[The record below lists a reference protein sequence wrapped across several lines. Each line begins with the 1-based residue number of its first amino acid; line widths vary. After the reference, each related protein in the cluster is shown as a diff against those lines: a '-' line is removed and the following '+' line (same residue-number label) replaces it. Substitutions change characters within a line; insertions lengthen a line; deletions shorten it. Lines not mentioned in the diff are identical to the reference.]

1 VAGVAGSAGCEV
13 GPAGSVYGVLLPP
26 GCYGLEYSP
35 RMRAWPHAIL
45 ILAVVA
51 APGLS
56 RAAVYSFTEA
66 NGVTHFSNVPSDSR
80 YQLLIAGPTEAATG
94 SPKEHSIDWLARSA
108 QYDGVIRGA
117 AQAATIQAALVRA
130 VIVVESGFN
139 PRAVSK
145 KGAIGLMQLQ
155 PATAK
160 RYGVKNIYDPEQ
172 NVRAGAHYL
181 SDLLARF
188 DSNLE
193 LALAAYNAGE
203 EAVERYGRRVP
214 PFRETLAYVP
224 SVMKVYQRLMNQAHA
239 S

>member
-1 VAGVAGSAGCEV
+1 MSAR
-13 GPAGSVYGVLLPP
+13 SI
-26 GCYGLEYSP
+26 
-35 RMRAWPHAIL
+35 AIL
-45 ILAVVA
+45 LLAVAA
-51 APGLS
+51 APGFA
-56 RAAVYSFTEA
+56 RADVYSFTDA
-66 NGVTHFSNVPSDSR
+66 NGSTHFSNVPTDSR
-80 YQLLIAGPTEAATG
+80 YQLLIGASTDTPAAPT
-94 SPKEHSIDWLARSA
+94 KEHAIDWLARSA
-108 QYDGVIRGA
+108 QYDGMISGA
-117 AQAATIQAALVRA
+117 AKAATIQAALVRA

-145 KGAIGLMQLQ
+145 KGAVGLMQLA

-181 SDLLARF
+181 SDLLTRF

-203 EAVERYGRRVP
+203 EAVERYGRHVP
-214 PFRETLAYVP
+214 PFRETMNYVP
-224 SVMKVYQRLMNQAHA
+224 SVMRVYKRLLDQTHA

>member
-1 VAGVAGSAGCEV
+1 MS
-13 GPAGSVYGVLLPP
+13 
-26 GCYGLEYSP
+26 
-35 RMRAWPHAIL
+35 AWPNLLL

-51 APGLS
+51 APGLA
-56 RAAVYSFTEA
+56 RADVYSFTDA
-66 NGVTHFSNVPSDSR
+66 NGVSHFSNVPSDSR
-80 YQLLIAGPTEAATG
+80 YQLLISTSSEVAAGTPA
-94 SPKEHSIDWLARSA
+94 KEHSIDWLARSA
-108 QYDGVIRGA
+108 QYDGVIKGA

-160 RYGVKNIYDPEQ
+160 RYGVKNIYDPGE

-203 EAVERYGRRVP
+203 EAVERYGRHVP
-214 PFRETLAYVP
+214 PYRETLAYVP
-224 SVMKVYQRLMNQAHA
+224 SVMKVYHRLMDQAHA

>member
-1 VAGVAGSAGCEV
+1 MSAW
-13 GPAGSVYGVLLPP
+13 SN
-26 GCYGLEYSP
+26 
-35 RMRAWPHAIL
+35 AIL
-45 ILAVVA
+45 ILAVAA
-51 APGLS
+51 APEFA
-56 RAAVYSFTEA
+56 RADVYAFTDA
-66 NGVTHFSNVPSDSR
+66 NGVAHFSNVPSNSR
-80 YQLLIAGPTEAATG
+80 YKLLVATPSELVAPTEKG
-94 SPKEHSIDWLARSA
+94 PSIIWLARST
-108 QYDGVIRGA
+108 QSDGVIKGA
-117 AQAATIQAALVRA
+117 AKDATIQAALVRA

-155 PATAK
+155 PATAR

-181 SDLLARF
+181 SDLLTRF

-203 EAVERYGRRVP
+203 EAVERYGRHIP
-214 PFRETLAYVP
+214 PYAETLNYVP
-224 SVMKVYQRLMNQAHA
+224 SVMRVYQRLMSLPHA

>member
-1 VAGVAGSAGCEV
+1 MSAW
-13 GPAGSVYGVLLPP
+13 SNSILL
-26 GCYGLEYSP
+26 
-35 RMRAWPHAIL
+35 
-45 ILAVVA
+45 LAVAA
-51 APGLS
+51 APGLA
-56 RAAVYSFTEA
+56 RADVYSFTGA
-66 NGVTHFSNVPSDSR
+66 DGIAHFSNVPIDSR
-80 YQLLIAGPTEAATG
+80 YQLLITSPSDGVAVAAKDPG
-94 SPKEHSIDWLARSA
+94 INWLARSA
-108 QYDGVIRGA
+108 QFEGLISGA
-117 AQAATIQAALVRA
+117 AKAATIQAALVRA

-145 KGAIGLMQLQ
+145 KGAVGLMQLL

-203 EAVERYGRRVP
+203 EAVERYGRHVP
-214 PFRETLAYVP
+214 PFRETMSYVP
-224 SVMKVYQRLMNQAHA
+224 SVMRVYQRLLDQAHA
-239 S
+239 G

>member
-1 VAGVAGSAGCEV
+1 MS
-13 GPAGSVYGVLLPP
+13 
-26 GCYGLEYSP
+26 
-35 RMRAWPHAIL
+35 AWPNLLL

-51 APGLS
+51 APGLA
-56 RAAVYSFTEA
+56 RADVYSFTDA
-66 NGVTHFSNVPSDSR
+66 NGVSHFSNVPSDSR
-80 YQLLIAGPTEAATG
+80 YQLLISTSSEVAAGTPA
-94 SPKEHSIDWLARSA
+94 KEHSIDWLARSA
-108 QYDGVIRGA
+108 QYDGVIKGA
-117 AQAATIQAALVRA
+117 AKAATIQAALVRA

-160 RYGVKNIYDPEQ
+160 RYGVKNIYDPGE

-203 EAVERYGRRVP
+203 EAVERYGRHVP
-214 PFRETLAYVP
+214 PYRETLAYVP
-224 SVMKVYQRLMNQAHA
+224 SVMKVYQRLLDQAHA

>member
-1 VAGVAGSAGCEV
+1 MS
-13 GPAGSVYGVLLPP
+13 
-26 GCYGLEYSP
+26 
-35 RMRAWPHAIL
+35 AWPNLLL

-51 APGLS
+51 APGLA
-56 RAAVYSFTEA
+56 RADVYSFTDA
-66 NGVTHFSNVPSDSR
+66 NGVEHFSNVPSDSR
-80 YQLLIAGPTEAATG
+80 YQLLIATSSEAAAGTAV
-94 SPKEHSIDWLARSA
+94 KAHSIDWLARSA
-108 QYDGVIRGA
+108 QYDGVIKGA
-117 AQAATIQAALVRA
+117 AKDATIQAQLVRA

-160 RYGVKNIYDPEQ
+160 RYGVKNIYDPGE

-203 EAVERYGRRVP
+203 EAVERYGRHVP
-214 PFRETLAYVP
+214 PYRETLAYVP
-224 SVMKVYQRLMNQAHA
+224 SVMKVYQRLMDQAHA

>member
-1 VAGVAGSAGCEV
+1 MKIIVRV
-13 GPAGSVYGVLLPP
+13 
-26 GCYGLEYSP
+26 
-35 RMRAWPHAIL
+35 L
-45 ILAVVA
+45 ILAGIAVA
-51 APGLS
+51 GAA
-56 RAAVYSFTEA
+56 RADIFSFTDV
-66 NGVTHFSNVPSDSR
+66 NGVSHFSNVPNDAR
-80 YQLLIAGPTEAATG
+80 YQLLIAAPPDSAA
-94 SPKEHSIDWLARSA
+94 HSGRVPSVDWMARSA
-108 QYDGVIRGA
+108 KYDGVISLA
-117 AQAATIQAALVRA
+117 AKASTIEAALLRA

-145 KGAIGLMQLQ
+145 KGAVGLMQLQ

-188 DSNLE
+188 DSNKE

-203 EAVERYGRRVP
+203 EAVEHYGRQIP
-214 PFRETLAYVP
+214 PYRETMSYVP
-224 SVMKVYQRLMNQAHA
+224 NVLRIYQRLMDKSFGHA

>member
-1 VAGVAGSAGCEV
+1 MS
-13 GPAGSVYGVLLPP
+13 
-26 GCYGLEYSP
+26 
-35 RMRAWPHAIL
+35 AWPNLLL
-45 ILAVVA
+45 IVAVVA
-51 APGLS
+51 APGLA
-56 RAAVYSFTEA
+56 RADVYSFTDA
-66 NGVTHFSNVPSDSR
+66 NGVSHFSNVPSDSR
-80 YQLLIAGPTEAATG
+80 YQLLISTSSEAAAGTAV
-94 SPKEHSIDWLARSA
+94 KEHSIDWLARSA
-108 QYDGVIRGA
+108 QYDGVIKGA
-117 AQAATIQAALVRA
+117 AKDATIQAQLVRA

-160 RYGVKNIYDPEQ
+160 RYGVKNIYDPGE

-203 EAVERYGRRVP
+203 EAVERYGRHVP
-214 PFRETLAYVP
+214 PYRETLAYVP
-224 SVMKVYQRLMNQAHA
+224 SVMKVYHRLMDQAHA
-239 S
+239 G

>member
-1 VAGVAGSAGCEV
+1 MVAWPQGLLVLALVAGSECAH
-13 GPAGSVYGVLLPP
+13 ANVY
-26 GCYGLEYSP
+26 
-35 RMRAWPHAIL
+35 A
-45 ILAVVA
+45 
-51 APGLS
+51 
-56 RAAVYSFTEA
+56 FTDA
-66 NGVTHFSNVPSDSR
+66 NGIAHFSNVPTDQR
-80 YQLLIAGPTEAATG
+80 YQLLIATPPEAEAG
-94 SPKEHSIDWLARSA
+94 EAKAPSINWLARSA
-108 QYDGVIRGA
+108 QYDKLIQGA

-145 KGAIGLMQLQ
+145 KGAVGLMQLQ

-181 SDLLARF
+181 RDLLVRF

-203 EAVERYGRRVP
+203 EAVERYGRHVP
-214 PFRETLAYVP
+214 PYRETLAYVP
-224 SVMKVYQRLMNQAHA
+224 SVMKVYQRLISQGHA

>member
-1 VAGVAGSAGCEV
+1 MSAW
-13 GPAGSVYGVLLPP
+13 SNLLLLVTV
-26 GCYGLEYSP
+26 C
-35 RMRAWPHAIL
+35 
-45 ILAVVA
+45 A
-51 APGLS
+51 APGL
-56 RAAVYSFTEA
+56 ALADVYSFTDA
-66 NGVTHFSNVPSDSR
+66 NGVAHFSNVPSDSR
-80 YQLLIAGPTEAATG
+80 FQLLITSSPTDAVAAA
-94 SPKEHSIDWLARSA
+94 PKGKSIDWLARSA
-108 QYDGVIRGA
+108 QYDGVISVA
-117 AQAATIQAALVRA
+117 AKAATIQAALVRA

-181 SDLLARF
+181 SDLLTRF

-203 EAVERYGRRVP
+203 EAVERYGRHVP
-214 PFRETLAYVP
+214 PYRETLAYVP
-224 SVMKVYQRLMNQAHA
+224 SVLKVYQRLMDRAHA

>member
-1 VAGVAGSAGCEV
+1 MS
-13 GPAGSVYGVLLPP
+13 
-26 GCYGLEYSP
+26 
-35 RMRAWPHAIL
+35 AWPNLLL
-45 ILAVVA
+45 ILAVA
-51 APGLS
+51 AVPGLA
-56 RAAVYSFTEA
+56 RADVYSFTDA
-66 NGVTHFSNVPSDSR
+66 NGVSHFSNVPSDSR
-80 YQLLIAGPTEAATG
+80 YQLLIAAPSQAAAATAV
-94 SPKEHSIDWLARSA
+94 KEHSIDWLARSA
-108 QYDGVIRGA
+108 QYDGVIKGA

-139 PRAVSK
+139 PRAISK

-160 RYGVKNIYDPEQ
+160 RYGVKNIYDPGE

-203 EAVERYGRRVP
+203 EAVERYGRHVP
-214 PFRETLAYVP
+214 PYRETLAYVP
-224 SVMKVYQRLMNQAHA
+224 SVMKVYHRLMDQAHA